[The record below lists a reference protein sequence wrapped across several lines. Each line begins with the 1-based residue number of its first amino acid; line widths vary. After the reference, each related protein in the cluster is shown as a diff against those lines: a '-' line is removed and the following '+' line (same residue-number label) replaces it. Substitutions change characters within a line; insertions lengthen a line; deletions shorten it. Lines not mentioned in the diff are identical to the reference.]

1 MSIPDPR
8 LNVLANICHSKKV
21 VYDEMEFID
30 VAGLIKGAH
39 NGEGLGNQF
48 LSTIRQV
55 SVILHVVRCFDN
67 TGILHVNNK
76 IDPINGSHRCRLS
89 SLDIET
95 IKMELQLADL
105 SQLQKQREKV
115 CPVAQYYA

>member
-1 MSIPDPR
+1 MPPSPAVVSIPDPR
-8 LNVLANICHSKKV
+8 LDRLASICHSEKT
-21 VYDEMEFID
+21 VYDEMQFID

-67 TGILHVNNK
+67 TDILHVNNK
-76 IDPINGSHRCRLS
+76 IDPINGVILCLW
-89 SLDIET
+89 
-95 IKMELQLADL
+95 
-105 SQLQKQREKV
+105 
-115 CPVAQYYA
+115 